1 MKDHDDS
8 IKEGWNHHHLFTI
21 WIEQTYTW
29 FISQLFIFL
38 PIGYQRELLV
48 QVWEFFNFLNVSQ
61 FPRGGTLRIVPHHA
75 QSLNIKKNPF
85 AYQTQSV
92 ADPFHIQPILPWQPL
107 SHRRNKLSPKI
118 FTPHPFCTSWFFHF
132 IHIFLFECYLISNN
146 QYKDQNNSSLP
157 WKLSIT

>member
-38 PIGYQRELLV
+38 PIGYQREVLV

-61 FPRGGTLRIVPHHA
+61 FPRGGTLRIVPHHDH
-75 QSLNIKKNPF
+75 SLNLKKNYF

-92 ADPFHIQPILPWQPL
+92 ADLFHIQPILPWQPL
-107 SHRRNKLSPKI
+107 LQRRKFSHRTPFAHLDSFISFISFYLSA
-118 FTPHPFCTSWFFHF
+118 TWSVTTSTKTKTTALYHG
-132 IHIFLFECYLISNN
+132 N
-146 QYKDQNNSSLP
+146 
-157 WKLSIT
+157 